1 MNIFGY
7 AKYCSSLVS
16 FKETKDLKEKLLMAA
31 ASKEGKISDRSDPLN
46 NSTKRKASLRAEAFV
61 KSVACNCSQYTVLNK
76 RYINGKLIGFSS
88 DRKLWL
94 A

>member
-16 FKETKDLKEKLLMAA
+16 FKEAKDLKEKLLMAA
-31 ASKEGKISDRSDPLN
+31 ASKVGKISDRSDPLN
-46 NSTKRKASLRAEAFV
+46 STKRKAALRAEAFV
-61 KSVACNCSQYTVLNK
+61 KSVASNSSQYTVLNK
-76 RYINGKLIGFSS
+76 QYINGKLIGFSS